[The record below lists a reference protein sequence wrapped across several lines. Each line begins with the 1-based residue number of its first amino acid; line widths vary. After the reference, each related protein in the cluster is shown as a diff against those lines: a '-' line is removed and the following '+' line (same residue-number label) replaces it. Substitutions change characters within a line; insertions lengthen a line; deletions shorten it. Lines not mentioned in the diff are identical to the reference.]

1 MVEPQTPHYT
11 NGWFTQ
17 PSFLRLRGNRF
28 AWGYAQKEVHLVLV
42 QGAVAGG
49 GRQDELTDKLD
60 LGLEVVI
67 GETVIIKGIVI
78 VTEAGVR
85 LGTATGTSRGTA
97 LVIVS
102 SGGGHHP
109 NLPAWGRSSGPFCQA
124 QLRRR
129 LCLADLADLGWM

>member
-11 NGWFTQ
+11 NGWLTQ
-17 PSFLRLRGNRF
+17 PSFLLLRGNRS
-28 AWGYAQKEVHLVLV
+28 AWGNAQKQVYLVLV

-49 GRQDELTDKLD
+49 GGQDELADKLD

-67 GETVIIKGIVI
+67 GETVIIKGILV
-78 VTEAGVR
+78 VTEAGIR

-102 SGGGHHP
+102 SDGGHHP
-109 NLPAWGRSSGPFCQA
+109 NLPA
-124 QLRRR
+124 
-129 LCLADLADLGWM
+129 